1 MSDLNAQLQ
10 AHFGQTYQIE
20 RELGGG
26 GMSRVFLA
34 TETRL
39 GRKVVIKVLPPE
51 MAAAVHA
58 DRFEREIQV
67 SASLQHPHIVSL
79 LTAGQAGDLL
89 YYVMPYIKG
98 ETLGHRLA
106 REGALPV
113 GDVVRILR
121 DVLDAL
127 QYSHAQGVVHRD
139 IKPDNILLTGRHALV
154 TDFGV
159 AKAVSLSSGGGPGLT
174 SSNVALGTPAY
185 MAPEQAAADPH
196 VDQRADLYA
205 VGVVAYE
212 MLAGRTPFEAPTPQ
226 QMLAAH
232 VTATPVGI
240 DQWRQG
246 LPPALTGTIMKCL
259 VKHAADRWQS
269 AEEVVAALEGIVMTS
284 GGTTPVGTAAHSAS
298 GARAALRRFDAKRI
312 LARSAM
318 LTLAVVAVAFVLTR
332 LFALPDWVWVAAG
345 VVMLAGLPVLLYTG
359 RVERQRVVA
368 LTMGSAA
375 VPVPGHHEFFTWE
388 RAKLGG
394 YLAMGAL
401 VLVTAGFAVGRLFG
415 IGPGATLRSS
425 GKLGDADRL
434 ILADVSN
441 RTSDS
446 TLGPIIT
453 EASRVDLSQ
462 SDVLRLYGG
471 QDLLVARQRMGMP
484 ASAALTDSAALD
496 LARREGAKAVIA
508 MEVRPFGSG
517 FVLTGRIVDASS
529 GSDLVSEHEE
539 AASTGELL
547 GAVDRLS
554 RHLREH
560 AGESLRSIRADAPL
574 EQVTTPN
581 LEALRLYTTA
591 VRAFDLNKYDEAA
604 PLLQRAVALDT
615 AFAMAWRKLGV
626 IEFNMGN
633 NAAADSALAHAFA
646 QRDRLTPIERY
657 LTEAGYYQI
666 AKHDPEKGMAAYRA
680 VLALDPTEGTAANNL
695 GLMLNNDHRNAEA
708 ELVVRPAAA
717 VHDLWNLQDNLVQA
731 LAGQGKWSAADSAI
745 DAVMTRFPTRR
756 TQAELF
762 RMELAGEAHDF
773 HRSDSLA
780 ALIRVDSL
788 PLLYKGRLA
797 NNWAIGLTALGRDR
811 EAAQKLG
818 DAEDFYWRNGA
829 RGSAVAVGLIPVIE
843 RLIIHND
850 TAGAMRGLQQLFQR
864 WPLDSIPAMDV
875 DWITLGFF
883 YAELGRPADVERMHA
898 RWTAAWTGNHPWPG
912 MAEWWQVMLAHAA
925 HDTTAYIRALHNASV
940 PNNCDRCVLYPLGR
954 VYDRM
959 GQADSAIAYWQRA
972 EDTPINNDP
981 SDEAVFGT
989 PVLFRLG
996 ELYEGKG
1003 DRAKAMESYEKFI
1016 DRWRDADAE
1025 HQPQVAEA
1033 RKRLARLK
1041 AQTG

>member
-1 MSDLNAQLQ
+1 MSDLAAQLQ

-34 TETRL
+34 TEVRL

-79 LTAGQAGDLL
+79 LTAGRAGDLL

-113 GDVVRILR
+113 GDAIRILR
-121 DVLDAL
+121 DVVDAL
-127 QYSHAQGVVHRD
+127 QYSHSQGVVHRD

-159 AKAVSLSSGGGPGLT
+159 AKAVSLSSGGGVGLT
-174 SSNVALGTPAY
+174 SNNVALGTPAY

-232 VTATPVGI
+232 VTATPVGLEM
-240 DQWRQG
+240 WREG
-246 LPPALTGTIMKCL
+246 LPPALTGTVMKCL
-259 VKHAADRWQS
+259 VKHAADRWQT
-269 AEEVVAALEGIVMTS
+269 AEEVATALESIATTS
-284 GGTTPVGTAAHSAS
+284 GGITPVGTAAHSAS
-298 GARAALRRFDAKRI
+298 GARNALRRFDPKRI
-312 LARSAM
+312 IARFLLA
-318 LTLAVVAVAFVLTR
+318 TLGVVAVAFILTR
-332 LFALPDWVWVAAG
+332 LFALPDWVWIGAG

-368 LTMGSAA
+368 RTMGVSAA
-375 VPVPGHHEFFTWE
+375 PEPAHHGFFTWD

-401 VLVTAGFAVGRLFG
+401 VLVTAGFTVGRVFG

-425 GKLGDADRL
+425 GKLGDADRI
-434 ILADVSN
+434 ILADVAN
-441 RTSDS
+441 RTGDT
-446 TLGPIIT
+446 TLGPILT
-453 EASRVDLSQ
+453 EAARVDLSQ
-462 SDVLRLYGG
+462 SNVVRLYGG

-484 ASAALTDSAALD
+484 STALLTDSAALD
-496 LARREGAKAVIA
+496 LARREGAKAVVAIEA
-508 MEVRPFGSG
+508 RPFGSG
-517 FVLTGRIVDASS
+517 FVLTGRIIDAAA
-529 GSDLVSEHEE
+529 GTDLVSEHQE
-539 AASTGELL
+539 AASATELL
-547 GAVDRLS
+547 AAVDRLS
-554 RHLREH
+554 RALREK

-591 VRAFDLNKYDEAA
+591 VRAFDLNKYDEAV
-604 PLLQRAVALDT
+604 PLLQRAVTLDT
-615 AFAMAWRKLGV
+615 GFAMAWRKLGV
-626 IEFNMGN
+626 AQFNMGN
-633 NAAADSALAHAFA
+633 SAAADSALKHAFA

-666 AKHDPEKGMAAYRA
+666 AMHDPDRGMAAYRA

-695 GLMLNNDHRNAEA
+695 GLMLNNNHRNAEA
-708 ELVVRPAAA
+708 EQVVRPAAA

-731 LAGQGKWSAADSAI
+731 LGGEGKWAAGDSVI
-745 DAVMTRFPTRR
+745 RTMFTRFPERR
-756 TQAELF
+756 SQTELF
-762 RMELAGEAHDF
+762 RAELVGAAHDF
-773 HRSDSLA
+773 RGGDSLA

-788 PLLYKGRLA
+788 PILYKGRLA
-797 NNWAIGLTALGRDR
+797 NARGAFLMALGRDR
-811 EAAQKLG
+811 DAAQQLSL
-818 DAEDFYWRNGA
+818 AEETSWRTGA
-829 RGSAVAVGLIPVIE
+829 RSSALSAGMNPLIE
-843 RLIIHND
+843 RLVIHND
-850 TAGAMRGLQQLFQR
+850 TAGALRGFQQLVQR
-864 WPLDSIPAMDV
+864 WPLESIPALDV

-883 YAELGRPADVERMHA
+883 YAELGRPADVDRMHA
-898 RWTAAWTGNHPWPG
+898 RWTTAWAGNRPWPG
-912 MAEWWQVMLAHAA
+912 MAEWWNVVQAQARR
-925 HDTTAYIRALHNASV
+925 DTTAYIRALHEVGAV
-940 PNNCDRCVLYPLGR
+940 TNCDRCIAYFLGR
-954 VYDRM
+954 IYDRM
-959 GQADSAIAYWQRA
+959 GQADSAIAYWQRG

-981 SDEAVFGT
+981 GDEAIFGT
-989 PVLFRLG
+989 PVLYRLG

-1003 DRAKAMESYEKFI
+1003 DRTRAMESYERFI
-1016 DRWRDADAE
+1016 DRWRAADPE

-1033 RKRLARLK
+1033 KRRVARLK

>member
-1 MSDLNAQLQ
+1 MSDLTARLQ

-34 TETRL
+34 TEVRL

-113 GDVVRILR
+113 SDVVRILR
-121 DVLDAL
+121 DVIDAL
-127 QYSHAQGVVHRD
+127 AYSHAQGVVHRD

-232 VTATPVGI
+232 VTATPVGLE
-240 DQWRQG
+240 QWREG
-246 LPPALTGTIMKCL
+246 LPPALTGTVMKCL
-259 VKHAADRWQS
+259 VKHAADRWQT
-269 AEEVVAALEGIVMTS
+269 AEEVAVALEAITTTS

-298 GARAALRRFDAKRI
+298 GARNAMRRFDPKRI
-312 LARSAM
+312 ATRFLAA
-318 LTLAVVAVAFVLTR
+318 TLLVVAVAFVATR
-332 LFALPDWVWVAAG
+332 LFALPDWVWIGAG
-345 VVMLAGLPVLLYTG
+345 GVMLAGLPVLLYTG

-375 VPVPGHHEFFTWE
+375 VPAPAHHEFFTWQ
-388 RAKLGG
+388 RAKFGG

-441 RTSDS
+441 RTGDS
-446 TLGPIIT
+446 TLGSIIT
-453 EASRVDLSQ
+453 EAARVDLSQ
-462 SDVLRLYGG
+462 SNVVRLYGG
-471 QDLLVARQRMGMP
+471 QDLLVARQRMGM
-484 ASAALTDSAALD
+484 SATAPLTDSAALD

-508 MEVRPFGSG
+508 MEVRPFGAG
-517 FVLTGRIVDASS
+517 FVLTGAITDATT
-529 GSDLVSEHEE
+529 GADLVSEHEE

-547 GAVDRLS
+547 AAVDRLA
-554 RHLREH
+554 RRLREH

-581 LEALRLYTTA
+581 LEALRLYTSA
-591 VRAFDLNKYDEAA
+591 VRAFDLNKYDEAV
-604 PLLQRAVALDT
+604 PLLQRAVALDSS
-615 AFAMAWRKLGV
+615 FAMAWRKLGV
-626 IEFNMGN
+626 AQFNMGN
-633 NAAADSALAHAFA
+633 SAAADSALQRAFA
-646 QRDRLTPIERY
+646 QRDHLTPIERY

-666 AKHDPEKGMAAYRA
+666 AMHDPERGMAAYRA

-708 ELVVRPAAA
+708 EQVVRPAAA

-731 LAGQGKWSAADSAI
+731 LGGQGKWAAGDSVIRTILA
-745 DAVMTRFPTRR
+745 RFPDRR
-756 TQAELF
+756 AQAELF
-762 RMELAGEAHDF
+762 RAELVGESHDF
-773 HRSDSLA
+773 RGGDSVA

-788 PLLYKGRLA
+788 PILYKGRLA
-797 NNWAIGLTALGRDR
+797 NARGAFLMALGRDHDAALQLSQAE
-811 EAAQKLG
+811 EAA
-818 DAEDFYWRNGA
+818 WRTGA
-829 RGSAVAVGLIPVIE
+829 RSSALSAGMSPLLE

-850 TAGAMRGLQQLFQR
+850 TAGALRGFQQLIQR
-864 WPLDSIPAMDV
+864 WPIESIPALDV
-875 DWITLGFF
+875 DWITLGLF
-883 YAELGRPADVERMHA
+883 YAELGRPAEVDRMHA
-898 RWTAAWTGNHPWPG
+898 RWTAAWTGNRPWPG
-912 MAEWWQVMLAHAA
+912 MAEWWNVVMAQARR
-925 HDTTAYIRALHNASV
+925 DTTAYLRALHEAAASR
-940 PNNCDRCVLYPLGR
+940 NCDRCSAYWLGR
-954 VYDRM
+954 IYDRM
-959 GQADSAIAYWQRA
+959 GQADSAIVYWQRG

-981 SDEAVFGT
+981 SDESVFGT

-1003 DRAKAMESYEKFI
+1003 DRAKAMASYEKFI